1 MAKKIGGKGAFLKN
15 ARVVTRDSS
24 TRGALNANTLYR
36 GLETIL
42 QVLLKA
48 YSIIYMDF
56 RVNFL

>member
-1 MAKKIGGKGAFLKN
+1 MAKIGEKGLLKKN

-24 TRGALNANTLYR
+24 TRGALIANTLYR